1 MNNIGFGIFCFGEE
15 YYYKGTYD
23 KINHILNE
31 GYHCYVLTDT
41 PENFTS
47 KYTYPVHVIQYDR
60 TFKSYSDK
68 MILPKHILK
77 NHDICILID
86 ADTHITDYSFL
97 KEFKNYEFKYGI
109 SYINTLKNH
118 ASYREFVKDLVTI
131 DSAEWNSYHTY
142 ASKIYP
148 PYGEFETIW
157 EYFLVINK
165 VGFNINRF
173 YNWYEK
179 LQISKEFSDLNHN
192 KEVNGAGE
200 GVSIR
205 IGARLSETIIEKDM
219 YLYNLLKDKMISVSK
234 RYTPKH
240 LWPDW
245 MK

>member
-1 MNNIGFGIFCFGEE
+1 MNNIGFGLFCFGEE

-60 TFKSYSDK
+60 RFKSYSDK

-86 ADTHITDYSFL
+86 VDTHITDYSFF
-97 KEFKNYEFKYGI
+97 KELKNYDFKYGI

-118 ASYREFVKDLVTI
+118 ASYREFVKDLVTT
-131 DSAEWNSYHTY
+131 DNTEWSSYHKY

-165 VGFNINRF
+165 VGFNLDRF

-179 LQISKEFSDLNHN
+179 LQIAKEFSDLNHN

-205 IGARLSETIIEKDM
+205 ISARLSETIIQKDS
-219 YLYNLLKDKMISVSK
+219 YLYDLLKEKMLSVSK